1 MNLTG
6 LAVLLLLCAAFFHA
20 SWNFISKKTCGGAI
34 FVWLFN
40 TVASVVYIPIV
51 IGYLWITNASLQ
63 WDYLIFMLGSA
74 ILHVGYF
81 ILLNKGYDVGDLS
94 LVYPLA
100 RGTGPLLSTLAA
112 IFFLG
117 EHPSFIALMGTL
129 LIAVGVFLLLGNP
142 AKYLEAKASSA
153 MLFAVLSGILIAGYT
168 LWDKYAVS
176 TIAVPPLLMYWGAT
190 VGQALLLIPYAL
202 QNRDEV
208 NTQWRTNRLAIFGVA
223 ILCPLSYILVL
234 TTMVF
239 TPVSYVAPAREVSIL
254 IGAIMGARFLAEGDA
269 KLRIAAA
276 IVILVGLTCLALG

>member
-1 MNLTG
+1 MTG

-20 SWNFISKKTCGGAI
+20 SWNFISKKTCGGAV

-40 TVASVVYIPIV
+40 AVASVVYIPIV

-153 MLFAVLSGILIAGYT
+153 VLFAVFSGILIAGYT

-176 TIAVPPLLMYWGAT
+176 TIAVPPLFMYWGAT

-208 NTQWRTNRLAIFGVA
+208 ITQWRTNRLAIFGVA

>member
-1 MNLTG
+1 MTG
-6 LAVLLLLCAAFFHA
+6 LALLLLICAAFFHA
-20 SWNFISKKTCGGAI
+20 TWNFLSKKACGGAV

-40 TVASVVYIPIV
+40 VVASILYIPIV
-51 IGYLWITNASLQ
+51 IVLLWITKSSFH
-63 WDYLIFMLGSA
+63 WDYIIFMLGSA

-81 ILLNKGYDVGDLS
+81 LLLNKGYSAGDLS

-117 EHPSFIALMGTL
+117 EHPSFIALTGTL

-142 AKYLEAKASSA
+142 AKYVESKASSA
-153 MLFAVLSGILIAGYT
+153 VLFAVFTGVFIAGYT

-176 TIAVPPLLMYWGAT
+176 NMAVPPILQYWGTT
-190 VGQALLLIPYAL
+190 VGQALLMLPYAL
-202 QNRDEV
+202 KNRE
-208 NTQWRTNRLAIFGVA
+208 NASIQWRTNRRSIFGVA

-234 TTMVF
+234 TAMVF
-239 TPVSYVAPAREVSIL
+239 TPVSYAAPAREVSIL
-254 IGAIMGARFLAEGDA
+254 IGAIMGAKFLAEGDA
-269 KLRIAAA
+269 KLRITAA

>member
-1 MNLTG
+1 LTG
-6 LAVLLLLCAAFFHA
+6 LALLLLLCAAFFHA

-40 TVASVVYIPIV
+40 AVASVMYVPVV
-51 IGYLWITNASLQ
+51 IGLLWITNSSLQ
-63 WDYLIFMLGSA
+63 WDYTIFMLGSA

-117 EHPSFIALMGTL
+117 EHPSLIALMGTL
-129 LIAVGVFLLLGNP
+129 FIAVGVFLLLGNP
-142 AKYLEAKASSA
+142 AKYVEMKASSA
-153 MLFAVLSGILIAGYT
+153 VLFAVLTGVLIAGYT

-176 TIAVPPLLMYWGAT
+176 NIAVPPVLMYWGTT

-202 QNRDEV
+202 KNREEV
-208 NTQWRTNRLAIFGVA
+208 ITQWRTNRLSIFGVA

-276 IVILVGLTCLALG
+276 IVILIGLTCLALG

>member
-6 LAVLLLLCAAFFHA
+6 LALLLLLCAAFFHA
-20 SWNFISKKTCGGAI
+20 SWNFISKKTCGGTI

-40 TVASVVYIPIV
+40 AVASVVYVPVV
-51 IGYLWITNASLQ
+51 IGLLWITNSSLQ
-63 WDYLIFMLGSA
+63 WDYTIFMLGSA

-117 EHPSFIALMGTL
+117 EHPSLIALMGTL
-129 LIAVGVFLLLGNP
+129 FIAVGVFLLLGNP
-142 AKYLEAKASSA
+142 AKYMEMKASSA
-153 MLFAVLSGILIAGYT
+153 VLFAVLTGVLIASYT

-176 TIAVPPLLMYWGAT
+176 NIAVPPVLMYWGTT

-202 QNRDEV
+202 KNRKEV
-208 NTQWRTNRLAIFGVA
+208 ITQWRTNRLSIFGVA

-239 TPVSYVAPAREVSIL
+239 TPVSYVAPVREVSIL

-269 KLRIAAA
+269 KLRIAAT
-276 IVILVGLTCLALG
+276 IVILIGLTCLALG